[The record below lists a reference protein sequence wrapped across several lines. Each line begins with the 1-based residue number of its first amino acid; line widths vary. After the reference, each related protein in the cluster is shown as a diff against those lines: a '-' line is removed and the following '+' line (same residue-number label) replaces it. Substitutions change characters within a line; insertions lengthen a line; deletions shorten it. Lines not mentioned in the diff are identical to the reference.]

1 MKSIDM
7 AYIRLFRPKQWI
19 KQILILLPLITL
31 VNEISSIVI
40 KHLFLMVVA
49 FSLVTSFIYIV
60 NDIFDSESDKL
71 DSTKNKRPIAS
82 GDISA
87 KNAFKIG
94 LVILLVPFTIIYFL
108 PNRAYLYF
116 LVLLYLTINVAY
128 SKFKLKKFNILGM
141 LIVSIGFPIRFV
153 IGSLILQLPFP
164 YWGFTLL
171 SILSLAMIAGKR
183 YQTVKRNKIC
193 NKRDLNLNIEEF
205 WILTLVLLCAMFIA
219 IYVGFIT
226 SPENQLIWG
235 NTYLLASAIPVSL
248 CLIRYLEIVIHPVN
262 FKLKD
267 ATESVLTDFSSII
280 IVCSYIVIMILGKVT
295 NAA

>member
-1 MKSIDM
+1 MKLIDM
-7 AYIRLFRPKQWI
+7 AYIRLLRPKQWI

-31 VNEISSIVI
+31 VNEISTSAI
-40 KHLFLMVVA
+40 KHLLLMVVA

-94 LVILLVPFTIIYFL
+94 LMILLAPFTIIYFL
-108 PNRAYLYF
+108 PNRTYLYF
-116 LVLLYLTINVAY
+116 LVLLYLIINITY
-128 SKFKLKKFNILGM
+128 SKFKLKKYNILGM

-171 SILSLAMIAGKR
+171 SILSLTMIAGKR
-183 YQTVKRNKIC
+183 YQTVKRNKIYD
-193 NKRDLNLNIEEF
+193 KRDLNLNGEEF

-219 IYVGFIT
+219 IYVGFII

-235 NTYLLASAIPVSL
+235 DTYLLLSAIPVSL
-248 CLIRYLEIVIHPVN
+248 CLVRYLEIVMHPVD

-267 ATESVLTDFSSII
+267 ATESVLTDFGSLI
-280 IVCSYIVIMILGKVT
+280 IVCSYIVIMMLGRVT
-295 NAA
+295 NAT

>member
-7 AYIRLFRPKQWI
+7 AYIRLLRPKQWI

-40 KHLFLMVVA
+40 KHLLLMVVA

-87 KNAFKIG
+87 KKAFKIG
-94 LVILLVPFTIIYFL
+94 LMILFVPFTIIYFL
-108 PNRAYLYF
+108 PNRTYLYF
-116 LVLLYLTINVAY
+116 LVLLYLIINVTY

-171 SILSLAMIAGKR
+171 TILSLTMIAGKR
-183 YQTVKRNKIC
+183 YQTVRRNKIYHE
-193 NKRDLNLNIEEF
+193 RDLNLNIEEF
-205 WILTLVLLCAMFIA
+205 WIFTLVLLCAMFIA

-235 NTYLLASAIPVSL
+235 NTFLLLSAIPVSL

-262 FKLKD
+262 FELKD

-280 IVCSYIVIMILGKVT
+280 IVCSYIVLMILGKVT